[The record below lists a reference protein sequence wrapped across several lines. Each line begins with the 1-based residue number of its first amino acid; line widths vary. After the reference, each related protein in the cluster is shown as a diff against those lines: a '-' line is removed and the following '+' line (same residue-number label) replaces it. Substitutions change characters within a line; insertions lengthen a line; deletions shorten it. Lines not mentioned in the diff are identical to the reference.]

1 MKNNFLE
8 TKFNLNNKVVLITGS
23 CGQLGYSLCN
33 YFIKSGCKVIGVD
46 KEISLNKIDNVE
58 YFNLN
63 VVVGND
69 VEITLRKI
77 FDKYKKIDIV
87 INNAGVSTF
96 EPFEERTE
104 DKFDWVINVNVKGPF
119 NIIQKYVKFI
129 DDNKQSSGNIINIGS
144 IYGLISPD
152 PRIYDKNDRKN
163 SEVYGASKSAV
174 IQMTKYFSVH
184 LAERNIRCNSISPGG
199 IYNPKNPQN
208 RKFIEE
214 YSYRCPMGRMAE
226 TDEISGLALFLASDA
241 SSYITG
247 QNITVDG
254 GMSAW

>member
-1 MKNNFLE
+1 MFSDSLDNYIGDDKLE
-8 TKFNLNNKVVLITGS
+8 KV
-23 CGQLGYSLCN
+23 
-33 YFIKSGCKVIGVD
+33 D
-46 KEISLNKIDNVE
+46 

-63 VVVGND
+63 VVKAND
-69 VEITLRKI
+69 VENTFRKI
-77 FDKYKKIDIV
+77 YNKYKKIDVV

-104 DKFDWVINVNVKGPF
+104 DKFDWVINVNLKGTF

-129 DDNKQSSGNIINIGS
+129 DNNKHDSGNIINIGS

-152 PRIYDKNDRKN
+152 PRIYGKNDRKN

-208 RKFIEE
+208 NNFIKE
-214 YSYRCPMGRMAE
+214 YSVRCPMGRMA
-226 TDEISGLALFLASDA
+226 DVNEISGLALFLASDA

>member
-1 MKNNFLE
+1 ME
-8 TKFNLNNKVVLITGS
+8 LNGKIALITGGAQGIGRTIAEELA
-23 CGQLGYSLCN
+23 GQGAHVILGDVNLEGAEKTAEE
-33 YFIKSGCKVIGVD
+33 IKENGSKASAI
-46 KEISLNKIDNVE
+46 KIDVSNASNVQSVFDLILKE
-58 YFNLN
+58 YTP
-63 VVVGND
+63 V
-69 VEITLRKI
+69 
-77 FDKYKKIDIV
+77 DIV

-129 DDNKQSSGNIINIGS
+129 DDNKQASGNIINIGS

-152 PRIYDKNDRKN
+152 PRIYDKNDRRN

-174 IQMTKYFSVH
+174 IQMTKYFAIH
-184 LAERNIRCNSISPGG
+184 LAERNIRCNWISPGG
-199 IYNPKNPQN
+199 IYNPKYPQN

-226 TDEISGLALFLASDA
+226 NDEISGLALFLASDA
-241 SSYITG
+241 SSYITR

-254 GMSAW
+254 GMSAL